1 MELEFDK
8 EIDAILRR
16 SAGGAAVASTAAAS
30 AHADADTIAAFAE
43 NALPDKVKMLYM
55 EHFADCDGCRKQL
68 SHAILLNT
76 GADATAAPLISVP
89 VAEVAVP
96 WYQKLFKTQ
105 NLALAMGAIVLT
117 FGGVLGYL
125 VLQNRNA
132 GGNSTVS
139 QITEQKPA
147 PRDPYALSETAN
159 TAANTEAANT
169 MPMAGVPVTNAN
181 SVANTPEGVMGRPDA
196 GPRNNTSLDTD
207 SVSDASPET
216 EAQPGRPT
224 TVSPPPPPVTTTD
237 GTLKSADEKKED
249 SAKLAAL
256 PKDLEITKR
265 KEADDRRGRD
275 APPAPGKGVGP
286 SRSGPVQN
294 TQTQLNNNA
303 GEMPVSRSVG
313 GKRFENRDGAWYD
326 SAYRGQATINVR
338 RGTDEYKNLDGG
350 LRSIANNLGGTV
362 VIVWKDKAY
371 RVH

>member
-1 MELEFDK
+1 
-8 EIDAILRR
+8 
-16 SAGGAAVASTAAAS
+16 VASTAAAS
-30 AHADADTIAAFAE
+30 PHADADTIAAFAE
-43 NALPDKVKMLYM
+43 NALPDKVKLLYM

-68 SHAILLNT
+68 SHAIVLNT
-76 GADATAAPLISVP
+76 GADAAAAPLVSAPI
-89 VAEVAVP
+89 AEVAVP

-105 NLALAMGAIVLT
+105 NLALAMGALVLS
-117 FGGVLGYL
+117 FGGLLGYL

-139 QITEQKPA
+139 QVTEQKPA
-147 PRDPYALSETAN
+147 PRDPYGLSETAN

-169 MPMAGVPVTNAN
+169 MPMAGAPVTNAN
-181 SVANTPEGVMGRPDA
+181 SAANTPEGVMGRPDA
-196 GPRNNTSLDTD
+196 GPRNNTSSDTD
-207 SVSDASPET
+207 SASDSSLIT

-224 TVSPPPPPVTTTD
+224 TVSPPPPPVATTD
-237 GTLKSADEKKED
+237 GVVKSNDEEKED

-294 TQTQLNNNA
+294 IQTQLNNA
-303 GEMPVSRSVG
+303 GEMLVSRSVG

-362 VIVWKDKAY
+362 VIVWKDRAY